1 MTNLNVG
8 VVGGGTAGAA
18 AALFLSRAGHRVTVY
33 ERVPDPGPVGAGI
46 VLQPTGAWVLSRL
59 GVLTEVASV
68 AAPLERLHCVTPRGK
83 TIIDLNYRIL
93 GEGLFGM
100 GTHRGAIFQALDRAL
115 GRSTV
120 VSRTGVE
127 IVDVR
132 QAADGSRLVDAGGLE
147 HGPYDLVVVADGARS
162 QLRRLVPGSRTVEY
176 PWGALWFLAKDP
188 ERRFTGTLHQVVRG
202 TKTLY
207 GLLPTGVGP
216 SGSTPWVSFF
226 WSLRADRV
234 DGWRAGDLEAW
245 KRDLVQLTPASAP
258 LVAQIERGDQLLFSH
273 YYDARLP
280 VFHAGNVVFL
290 GDAAHAMS
298 PQLGQGCNMALMDAA
313 VLADCLAQVGS
324 DGGSPGGPV
333 AQALAAYTSARV
345 RHVRYYQFVTRWL
358 TPFFQSDHS
367 GLGWLRDHGM
377 AWMRHVPWF
386 QRLMTLG
393 MAGVQRGIVRR
404 PLPLGPLREALATVQ
419 RAELPEGRAAS
430 AG

>member
-1 MTNLNVG
+1 MTDLDVG

-18 AALFLSRAGHRVTVY
+18 AALFLARAGHQVTVY
-33 ERVPDPGPVGAGI
+33 ERVPEPGPVGAGI
-46 VLQPTGAWVLSRL
+46 VLQPTGAWVLSLL
-59 GVLTEVASV
+59 GVLAEVASV
-68 AAPLERLHCVTPRGK
+68 AAPLDRLHCVTPGGR
-83 TIIDLNYRIL
+83 TIIDLRYGIL

-115 GRSTV
+115 RKSPVGL
-120 VSRTGVE
+120 RTGVE

-132 QAADGSRLVDAGGLE
+132 RAEDGSRLVDAGGVE
-147 HGPYDLVVVADGARS
+147 HGPHDLVVVADGARS
-162 QLRRLVPGSRTVEY
+162 QLRWQVPGSRTVEY
-176 PWGALWFLAKDP
+176 PWGALWFLAQDP

-202 TKTLY
+202 TQTLY
-207 GLLPTGVGP
+207 GLLPTGTGP
-216 SGSTPWVSFF
+216 SGSTPWVSLF

-234 DGWRAGDLEAW
+234 DAWRAGDLAAW
-245 KRDLVQLTPASAP
+245 KRDLVQLTPQSAP
-258 LVAQIERGDQLLFSH
+258 LVAQIERAEQLLFSH
-273 YYDARLP
+273 YHDARLP
-280 VFHAGNVVFL
+280 AFHVGNLVFL

-313 VLADCLAQVGS
+313 VLADCLARTREA
-324 DGGSPGGPV
+324 GGSL
-333 AQALAAYTSARV
+333 AQALAAYTSARR

-404 PLPLGPLREALATVQ
+404 PLPLAPLREALATVP
-419 RAELPEGRAAS
+419 RAALPEGRAAS